1 MDLGLRDRVAVVA
14 GASRGLGRATA
25 EALIGEGAKV
35 VALSRSAEDLS
46 RLEESYPGQVVG
58 VSADLLDP
66 ATPERAVKVAL
77 EKFGRLDILI
87 VNTPGPPRAE
97 PLAVSDDDF
106 QQAFATAFY
115 PAVRLIRAGLGPLRE
130 NRWGRIIIISSTS
143 VKAPKSFLTLSA
155 TARSAL
161 WAWAKSAAP
170 ELNQDGITINAVFA
184 GPHRTAR
191 MAELGRSEQNGGNPE
206 DFGALVA
213 TLCGTSTAFVTGS
226 GYVLDGGE
234 MRGLL

>member
-1 MDLGLRDRVAVVA
+1 MDLGLQGRAAVVA
-14 GASRGLGRATA
+14 GATKGLGRATT
-25 EALIGEGAKV
+25 EALIGEGVKV
-35 VALSRSAEDLS
+35 IGLSRNADELN
-46 RLEESYPGQVVG
+46 RLEQFYPDHFVG
-58 VSADLLDP
+58 MPADLLDP
-66 ATPERAVKVAL
+66 ETPRRAVQTAL
-77 EKFGRLDILI
+77 TSFSRLDILI

-97 PLAVSDDDF
+97 PLAVQDDEF

-143 VKAPKSFLTLSA
+143 VKAPKPFLTLSA

-170 ELNQDGITINAVFA
+170 ELNEDGITINAVFA

-191 MAELGRSEQNGGNPE
+191 MAELGRSDQKGGNPE
-206 DFGALVA
+206 DFGAMIA
-213 TLCGTSTAFVTGS
+213 ALCGTATAFVTGS